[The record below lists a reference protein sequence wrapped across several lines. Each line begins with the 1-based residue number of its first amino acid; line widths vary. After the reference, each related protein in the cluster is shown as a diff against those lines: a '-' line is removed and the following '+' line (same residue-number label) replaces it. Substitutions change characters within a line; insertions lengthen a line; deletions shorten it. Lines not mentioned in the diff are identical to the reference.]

1 MRPHS
6 HGYRAGAMHDSECV
20 LPRTPVLRTS
30 VNKGLARIFGK
41 AMGHN
46 KDMHD
51 PGVQPPH
58 QQPADLDL
66 EILDLL
72 RNDAQSA
79 ELLAQALS
87 QEGEQVGVDAVR
99 SHLSGLGYHGLV
111 RYSGS
116 QHTTE
121 ASGDEPAAKEVYRWE
136 ITEEG
141 HAVVEPHSGVARAPY
156 DRSVGDDGGRDAGLW
171 VLIAIAVVTA
181 LAAAYTLLTATG
193 ILGGG

>member
-1 MRPHS
+1 
-6 HGYRAGAMHDSECV
+6 
-20 LPRTPVLRTS
+20 
-30 VNKGLARIFGK
+30 
-41 AMGHN
+41 MGHN

-66 EILDLL
+66 EILEEILDLL
-72 RNDAQSA
+72 RKDAQSA
-79 ELLAQALS
+79 ELLTRALS

-99 SHLSGLGYHGLV
+99 SHLSGLASGGLV

-156 DRSVGDDGGRDAGLW
+156 DRSVGDDGGRDAGL
-171 VLIAIAVVTA
+171 
-181 LAAAYTLLTATG
+181 
-193 ILGGG
+193 

>member
-1 MRPHS
+1 
-6 HGYRAGAMHDSECV
+6 
-20 LPRTPVLRTS
+20 
-30 VNKGLARIFGK
+30 
-41 AMGHN
+41 MGHN

-66 EILDLL
+66 EILEEILDLL
-72 RNDAQSA
+72 RKDAYSA

-99 SHLSGLGYHGLV
+99 SHLNGLASDGLV
-111 RYSGS
+111 RCSGS

-121 ASGDEPAAKEVYRWE
+121 ASGDEPVAKEVYRWE

-141 HAVVEPHSGVARAPY
+141 RAVVEPHSGVARAPY
-156 DRSVGDDGGRDAGLW
+156 ERSAGSDDGGPDAELW

>member
-1 MRPHS
+1 
-6 HGYRAGAMHDSECV
+6 
-20 LPRTPVLRTS
+20 
-30 VNKGLARIFGK
+30 VNKRLARIFGK
-41 AMGHN
+41 AMSHN

-66 EILDLL
+66 EILEEILDLL
-72 RNDAQSA
+72 RKDAQSA
-79 ELLAQALS
+79 ELLTRALS

-99 SHLSGLGYHGLV
+99 SHLSGLASGGLV

-156 DRSVGDDGGRDAGLW
+156 DRSVGGDGGRDAGLW

>member
-1 MRPHS
+1 
-6 HGYRAGAMHDSECV
+6 
-20 LPRTPVLRTS
+20 

-41 AMGHN
+41 AIGPYN
-46 KDMHD
+46 ENMHD

-72 RNDAQSA
+72 RKGAQSA
-79 ELLAQALS
+79 ELLARALS

-99 SHLSGLGYHGLV
+99 SHLSGLAYHGLV

-141 HAVVEPHSGVARAPY
+141 RAVVEPHSGVAQ
-156 DRSVGDDGGRDAGLW
+156 GGGWDAELW
-171 VLIAIAVVTA
+171 GLIAIAVVTV
-181 LAAAYTLLTATG
+181 LAAAYTLLTVTG
-193 ILGGG
+193 IFGGG

>member
-1 MRPHS
+1 
-6 HGYRAGAMHDSECV
+6 
-20 LPRTPVLRTS
+20 
-30 VNKGLARIFGK
+30 
-41 AMGHN
+41 MGHN

-87 QEGEQVGVDAVR
+87 QEGEQVGVDDVR
-99 SHLSGLGYHGLV
+99 SHLIGLASGGLV

-156 DRSVGDDGGRDAGLW
+156 DRSVGGDGGRDAGLW

>member
-1 MRPHS
+1 
-6 HGYRAGAMHDSECV
+6 
-20 LPRTPVLRTS
+20 
-30 VNKGLARIFGK
+30 
-41 AMGHN
+41 MGHN

-58 QQPADLDL
+58 QQPKDLDL
-66 EILDLL
+66 QILEEILDLL
-72 RNDAQSA
+72 RKDAYSA

-87 QEGEQVGVDAVR
+87 HEGEQVGVDYVR
-99 SHLSGLGYHGLV
+99 SHLNELASDGLV
-111 RYSGS
+111 RCSGS

-121 ASGDEPAAKEVYRWE
+121 ASGDEPVAKEVYRWE

-141 HAVVEPHSGVARAPY
+141 RAVVEPQSGVAQAPY
-156 DRSVGDDGGRDAGLW
+156 ARSVDGDDGRDAGLW

>member
-1 MRPHS
+1 
-6 HGYRAGAMHDSECV
+6 
-20 LPRTPVLRTS
+20 
-30 VNKGLARIFGK
+30 
-41 AMGHN
+41 MGN
-46 KDMHD
+46 NEDMHD

-72 RNDAQSA
+72 RNDAYSA
-79 ELLAQALS
+79 ELLAHALS

-99 SHLSGLGYHGLV
+99 SHLNGLASGGLV
-111 RYSGS
+111 RCSGS

-121 ASGDEPAAKEVYRWE
+121 ASGDEPVAKEVYRWE

-141 HAVVEPHSGVARAPY
+141 RAVVEPHSGVARAPY
-156 DRSVGDDGGRDAGLW
+156 ERSVGDDGGRDAGLW